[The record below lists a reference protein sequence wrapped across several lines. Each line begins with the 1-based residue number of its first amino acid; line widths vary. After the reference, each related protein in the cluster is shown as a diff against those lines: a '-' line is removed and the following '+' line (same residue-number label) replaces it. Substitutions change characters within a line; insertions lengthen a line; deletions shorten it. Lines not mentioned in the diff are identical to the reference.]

1 MVYFNSIFQ
10 AKVEDGKI
18 GKSYARQENNIRK
31 EWRSMPP
38 RPCTVITQDMIDED
52 VAAFAAHKRRISD
65 YLLEGGWHD
74 VIDGVWTFHDG
85 PASAPTSSTLVPM
98 HFR

>member
-1 MVYFNSIFQ
+1 
-10 AKVEDGKI
+10 
-18 GKSYARQENNIRK
+18 
-31 EWRSMPP
+31 
-38 RPCTVITQDMIDED
+38 MIDED

>member
-1 MVYFNSIFQ
+1 
-10 AKVEDGKI
+10 
-18 GKSYARQENNIRK
+18 
-31 EWRSMPP
+31 MPP